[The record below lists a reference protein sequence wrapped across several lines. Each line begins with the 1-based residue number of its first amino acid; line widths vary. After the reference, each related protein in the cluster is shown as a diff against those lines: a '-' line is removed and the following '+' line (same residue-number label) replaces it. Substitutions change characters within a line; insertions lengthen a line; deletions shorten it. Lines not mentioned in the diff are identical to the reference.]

1 MYHQEFLSYL
11 ERATPRVALLY
22 GEPFYIDHYVS
33 ELLKRYAQA
42 EQYRYYFGDYDFKAV
57 LEVLSQD
64 SLFGE
69 GSVVLLKL
77 DKKPASKEI
86 TALLEAVA
94 TCPKSALIIGFY
106 PLNKNTYTQEC
117 KQFSAQLKHPKLTE
131 TLVEVRFFPPKSS
144 EFLELLQKRAQAL
157 QLNIDPQALFL
168 LLEYNNVGM
177 AYQELDKLA
186 LLGRPINTADVQTHM
201 HGGGAIEAERLF
213 EALFERKGD
222 SLAILNRLQQEGLD
236 GVELARVVGR
246 YFYQLALFAMHLKM
260 HGGVQ
265 AKEILGF
272 NPPPAVSAQLRQRCT
287 QLKAPIETFEA
298 IRDWHVQ
305 SMQGD
310 TEAGWRFL
318 IKIQDYIS

>member
-22 GEPFYIDHYVS
+22 GEPFYIDHYTN
-33 ELLKRYAQA
+33 EILRRYAQA
-42 EQYRYYFGDYDFKAV
+42 EQYRYYFNDYDFKAV

-77 DKKPASKEI
+77 DKKLGNKEI

-94 TCPKSALIIGFY
+94 TCSKSALIIGFY
-106 PLNKNTYTQEC
+106 PLNKNTYIQEC

-157 QLNIDPQALFL
+157 KVIVDSQTLFL
-168 LLEYNNVGM
+168 LLEYNDVGI
-177 AYQELDKLA
+177 AYQELEKLA
-186 LLGRPINTADVQTHM
+186 LLGRPITMADVQENM
-201 HGGGAIEAERLF
+201 HGGGAVEIEKLF

-236 GVELARVVGR
+236 GVELVRVVGR
-246 YFYQLALFAMHLKM
+246 YFYQLTLFAMHLKM
-260 HGGVQ
+260 HGSVQ
-265 AKEILGF
+265 AREILGF

-287 QLKAPIETFEA
+287 RLKAPIIIFEA
-298 IRDWHVQ
+298 LRDWYVQ
-305 SMQGD
+305 SMRGD

-318 IKIQDYIS
+318 IKIQDYID